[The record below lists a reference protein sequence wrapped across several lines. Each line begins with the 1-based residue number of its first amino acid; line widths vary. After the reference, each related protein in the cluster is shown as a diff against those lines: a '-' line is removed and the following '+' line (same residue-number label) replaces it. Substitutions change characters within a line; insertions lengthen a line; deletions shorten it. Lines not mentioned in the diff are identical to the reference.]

1 MKKTVVYSLLFG
13 TMLLG
18 ATVPAEA
25 ATVVFDSEQ
34 SIVFTPSTDGTDP
47 VNPENPD
54 PEKPVRPVDP
64 TNPDGPNP
72 GTPGPLSINY
82 ASSLDFGSNEISNK
96 DQTYF
101 ARAQTYKN
109 PDGSA
114 SELATANYVQVS
126 DLRGTNAGWVLKV
139 KQNGQFRNAETL
151 HKELTGATVAFAE
164 PSVRS
169 NATDVLPPTATAN
182 IQLDAAGAETVV
194 MQAPEKTGA
203 GTWITLWGQAEKVT
217 EKNQQGQQVNATIT
231 RAISLTV
238 PGKTPKDAVQY
249 KTTLTWLLSDVPVN
263 NGGK

>member
-72 GTPGPLSINY
+72 GTPGPLSIDY

-151 HKELTGATVAFAE
+151 HKELTGAIVAFTE

-169 NATDVLPPTATAN
+169 NATDVLPANCYRKHSIRCCGRRNCCHASPRKDRRRNVDHAVGASRKSDRKKSTRTASKCH
-182 IQLDAAGAETVV
+182 DH
-194 MQAPEKTGA
+194 TG
-203 GTWITLWGQAEKVT
+203 
-217 EKNQQGQQVNATIT
+217 N
-231 RAISLTV
+231 LTNCSREN
-238 PGKTPKDAVQY
+238 P
-249 KTTLTWLLSDVPVN
+249 
-263 NGGK
+263 

>member
-1 MKKTVVYSLLFG
+1 
-13 TMLLG
+13 MLLG

-25 ATVVFDSEQ
+25 ATVVLIANSRLFY
-34 SIVFTPSTDGTDP
+34 PKHRWDGSSKSRKSRSR
-47 VNPENPD
+47 
-54 PEKPVRPVDP
+54 KPVRPVDP

-72 GTPGPLSINY
+72 GTPGPLSIDY

-151 HKELTGATVAFAE
+151 HKELTGATVAFTE

-203 GTWITLWGQAEKVT
+203 GTWITLWGKQK
-217 EKNQQGQQVNATIT
+217 K
-231 RAISLTV
+231 
-238 PGKTPKDAVQY
+238 
-249 KTTLTWLLSDVPVN
+249 
-263 NGGK
+263 

>member
-1 MKKTVVYSLLFG
+1 
-13 TMLLG
+13 MLLG

-25 ATVVFDSEQ
+25 ATVVLIANSRLFY
-34 SIVFTPSTDGTDP
+34 PKHRWDGSSKSRKSRSR
-47 VNPENPD
+47 
-54 PEKPVRPVDP
+54 KPVRPVDP

-72 GTPGPLSINY
+72 GTPGPLSIDY

-101 ARAQTYKN
+101 ARAQTYRN

-151 HKELTGATVAFAE
+151 HKELTGATVAFTE

-182 IQLDAAGAETVV
+182 IQDAAGAETVV

-203 GTWITLWGQAEKVT
+203 GTWITLWGKQK
-217 EKNQQGQQVNATIT
+217 K
-231 RAISLTV
+231 
-238 PGKTPKDAVQY
+238 
-249 KTTLTWLLSDVPVN
+249 
-263 NGGK
+263 

>member
-1 MKKTVVYSLLFG
+1 M
-13 TMLLG
+13 LG

-34 SIVFTPSTDGTDP
+34 SIVFTPSTDGTNP

-54 PEKPVRPVDP
+54 QQKPIRAVDP
-64 TNPDGPNP
+64 TNPMDLNQAHLGHFPSIM
-72 GTPGPLSINY
+72 PLVRI
-82 ASSLDFGSNEISNK
+82 LGVNEISNK

-151 HKELTGATVAFAE
+151 HKELTGATVAFTE

>member
-1 MKKTVVYSLLFG
+1 MAPLFLLKRRRSF
-13 TMLLG
+13 LIANSRLFY
-18 ATVPAEA
+18 PKHRW
-25 ATVVFDSEQ
+25 
-34 SIVFTPSTDGTDP
+34 DGSSKSRKSRSR
-47 VNPENPD
+47 
-54 PEKPVRPVDP
+54 KPVRPVDP

-72 GTPGPLSINY
+72 GTPGPLSIDY

-101 ARAQTYKN
+101 ARAQTYRN

-151 HKELTGATVAFAE
+151 HKELTGATVAFTE

-217 EKNQQGQQVNATIT
+217 EKST
-231 RAISLTV
+231 RTASKCHNHTGNLTNCSWEN
-238 PGKTPKDAVQY
+238 P
-249 KTTLTWLLSDVPVN
+249 
-263 NGGK
+263 

>member
-1 MKKTVVYSLLFG
+1 M
-13 TMLLG
+13 
-18 ATVPAEA
+18 
-25 ATVVFDSEQ
+25 
-34 SIVFTPSTDGTDP
+34 
-47 VNPENPD
+47 
-54 PEKPVRPVDP
+54 
-64 TNPDGPNP
+64 
-72 GTPGPLSINY
+72 
-82 ASSLDFGSNEISNK
+82 
-96 DQTYF
+96 
-101 ARAQTYKN
+101 
-109 PDGSA
+109 
-114 SELATANYVQVS
+114 
-126 DLRGTNAGWVLKV
+126 

-151 HKELTGATVAFAE
+151 HKELTGAIVAFTE

-182 IQLDAAGAETVV
+182 IQLDAAGAESVV

>member
-1 MKKTVVYSLLFG
+1 MKNSRLL
-13 TMLLG
+13 LVIRNNV
-18 ATVPAEA
+18 AWRHCSAEA
-25 ATVVFDSEQ
+25 ATVVLIANSRLFY
-34 SIVFTPSTDGTDP
+34 PKHRWDGSSKSRKSRSR
-47 VNPENPD
+47 
-54 PEKPVRPVDP
+54 KPVRPVDP

-72 GTPGPLSINY
+72 GTPGPLSIDY

-151 HKELTGATVAFAE
+151 HKELTGATVAFTE

-182 IQLDAAGAETVV
+182 IQLDLRA
-194 MQAPEKTGA
+194 QKLLSCKPQKRPAPERGSRCGA
-203 GTWITLWGQAEKVT
+203 SRKSDRKI
-217 EKNQQGQQVNATIT
+217 N
-231 RAISLTV
+231 
-238 PGKTPKDAVQY
+238 KDS
-249 KTTLTWLLSDVPVN
+249 K
-263 NGGK
+263 

>member
-72 GTPGPLSINY
+72 GTPGPLSIDY

-151 HKELTGATVAFAE
+151 HKELTGAIVAFTE
-164 PSVRS
+164 PSVR
-169 NATDVLPPTATAN
+169 
-182 IQLDAAGAETVV
+182 
-194 MQAPEKTGA
+194 
-203 GTWITLWGQAEKVT
+203 
-217 EKNQQGQQVNATIT
+217 
-231 RAISLTV
+231 
-238 PGKTPKDAVQY
+238 
-249 KTTLTWLLSDVPVN
+249 
-263 NGGK
+263 

>member
-1 MKKTVVYSLLFG
+1 M
-13 TMLLG
+13 
-18 ATVPAEA
+18 
-25 ATVVFDSEQ
+25 
-34 SIVFTPSTDGTDP
+34 
-47 VNPENPD
+47 
-54 PEKPVRPVDP
+54 
-64 TNPDGPNP
+64 
-72 GTPGPLSINY
+72 
-82 ASSLDFGSNEISNK
+82 DFGSNEISNK

-151 HKELTGATVAFAE
+151 HKELTGAIVAFTE

>member
-72 GTPGPLSINY
+72 GTPGPLSIDY

-114 SELATANYVQVS
+114 SELATAN
-126 DLRGTNAGWVLKV
+126 
-139 KQNGQFRNAETL
+139 
-151 HKELTGATVAFAE
+151 
-164 PSVRS
+164 
-169 NATDVLPPTATAN
+169 
-182 IQLDAAGAETVV
+182 
-194 MQAPEKTGA
+194 M
-203 GTWITLWGQAEKVT
+203 
-217 EKNQQGQQVNATIT
+217 
-231 RAISLTV
+231 
-238 PGKTPKDAVQY
+238 Y
-249 KTTLTWLLSDVPVN
+249 K
-263 NGGK
+263 